1 VAEQLDIIYQD
12 HGSIILMI
20 PETDAARDWVAE
32 NLPADAQTFGA
43 GICIEPRYFG
53 DIAYGAQEDGLTSNV
68 RVEPRG

>member
-20 PETDAARDWVAE
+20 PETDAARDWVADH
-32 NLPADAQTFGA
+32 LPDDAQRFGA

-68 RVEPRG
+68 TVEPRQ